1 MYDLKEVRKV
11 FPDGT
16 AGLDRVSLA
25 VGSGEQV
32 AVIGPSGAGK
42 TTLFR
47 ILNLTLR
54 PTAGSVTVAGVDVA
68 GLSDEQ
74 LRRQRRRID
83 TIYQQ
88 QNLVGRLRV
97 IHNVLAG
104 HLGEWSTTRAL
115 LSFFRPQEPESAA
128 RALAQVG
135 IPEKLYAR
143 TDELSGGQQQ
153 RVAIARVLVQDPDII
168 LADEPVSSVDPSLAL
183 TIVSLLRDLAHESR
197 KTLLVN
203 LHSVDLALGH
213 FPRIVGIRDG
223 RLHFDLAPEK
233 VTEDLLH
240 GLYAGHRDDQLQLQR
255 LRDGIASPSG
265 RACRPFPA
273 STSRS
278 TFPCVLTG
286 AFLCALAA
294 SLYTAQVDPRR
305 LFDGGALGN
314 VERFVR
320 GGLPPKVSAEFLL
333 QMVRPMIETVQ
344 ISVMGTLIATLI
356 GLPLGMLATSSLAWS
371 GILHERRSRVG
382 RWLLGFLPYAVARAL
397 LSVFR
402 SIPEYVWAFMFVR
415 AVGLGPFAGVLAI
428 GVAYG
433 GMLGKVY
440 SEMLE
445 EVDPRPLETLRAAGA
460 SRLGVTLYGLVPQ
473 ALPSF
478 VSYTLYRWECAIR
491 ASAVLGLV
499 GAGGLGQQV
508 ELSMRVFQ
516 FDEVFA
522 LLGLL
527 FCLVGTV
534 DFISGRLRARIVR

>member
-1 MYDLKEVRKV
+1 MASR
-11 FPDGT
+11 
-16 AGLDRVSLA
+16 A
-25 VGSGEQV
+25 
-32 AVIGPSGAGK
+32 
-42 TTLFR
+42 
-47 ILNLTLR
+47 
-54 PTAGSVTVAGVDVA
+54 PTV
-68 GLSDEQ
+68 
-74 LRRQRRRID
+74 
-83 TIYQQ
+83 
-88 QNLVGRLRV
+88 
-97 IHNVLAG
+97 
-104 HLGEWSTTRAL
+104 
-115 LSFFRPQEPESAA
+115 
-128 RALAQVG
+128 
-135 IPEKLYAR
+135 
-143 TDELSGGQQQ
+143 
-153 RVAIARVLVQDPDII
+153 
-168 LADEPVSSVDPSLAL
+168 EPV
-183 TIVSLLRDLAHESR
+183 
-197 KTLLVN
+197 
-203 LHSVDLALGH
+203 G
-213 FPRIVGIRDG
+213 
-223 RLHFDLAPEK
+223 
-233 VTEDLLH
+233 
-240 GLYAGHRDDQLQLQR
+240 
-255 LRDGIASPSG
+255 
-265 RACRPFPA
+265 PFPA
-273 STSRS
+273 STSKS
-278 TFPCVLTG
+278 TFPYVLTG
-286 AFLCALAA
+286 AFLCVLAA

-305 LFDGGALGN
+305 LVDGDALGN

-382 RWLLGFLPYAVARAL
+382 RWLLGFLPYAVARAV

-440 SEMLE
+440 SEILE
-445 EVDPRPLETLRAAGA
+445 GVDPRPLETLHAAGA

-491 ASAVLGLV
+491 ASAILGLV

-508 ELSMRVFQ
+508 ELSMRFFQ
-516 FDEVFA
+516 FDEVFT